1 MRQSASV
8 IKVGVVDVGVHIL
21 SHVKEEMSWAV
32 DKWLRIISSLMLFK
46 NSKSIK
52 ELKRTN

>member
-1 MRQSASV
+1 MV
-8 IKVGVVDVGVHIL
+8 NVGEHVL

-46 NSKSIK
+46 NINSIK
-52 ELKRTN
+52 ELKGTK

>member
-1 MRQSASV
+1 MV
-8 IKVGVVDVGVHIL
+8 NVGVQVF

-32 DKWLRIISSLMLFK
+32 DIWLRINSSLMLFK

-52 ELKRTN
+52 ELKGTK